1 MLSIR
6 KALPED
12 IDRIREIYSYYVEN
26 TAISFEFETP
36 SKSEMERRYCEIS
49 KNYPY
54 LVALSDGIV
63 SGYAYAHSFIDRP
76 AYRISAEV
84 TIYVDKS
91 STGLGTGKMLYK
103 ELEKE
108 LESTDIRNLY
118 ALVTYPGWGSIEF
131 HKKMGYR
138 IKGIMDSCGLKNGR
152 YYSVAYMEK
161 IIKK

>member
-1 MLSIR
+1 MFSIR

-36 SKSEMERRYCEIS
+36 SKSEMERRYHKIIRD
-49 KNYPY
+49 YPY
-54 LVALSDGIV
+54 LVALSDITV
-63 SGYAYAHSFIDRP
+63 VGYAYAHSFIERP
-76 AYRISAEV
+76 AYGISAEV
-84 TIYVDKS
+84 TIYLDKS
-91 STGLGTGKMLYK
+91 STRQGAGKMLYQA
-103 ELEKE
+103 LEKE
-108 LESTDIRNLY
+108 LESINIRNLY

-131 HKKMGYR
+131 HQKMGYR